1 MKHSSMVAMAVQLMR
16 AKKPFI
22 VLGPPGVGKTAGL
35 VQAAEQAKMRCII
48 THPVIQEEVDWRGLP
63 GFVEKD
69 GETKAM
75 FLPFG
80 FLRELTEPD
89 GEPTVVIVD
98 DVGQARMSVQASLM
112 QAVHLREVDG
122 VPIREN
128 VTWVLASNRREDKA
142 AVTGMVSALLDR
154 MVVAVTLDFSHEEL
168 AQYLL
173 IKGYEP
179 MLVGF
184 IRVMGAAVVN
194 FDAKDSEFQKQS
206 TPRSIEGFAQ
216 LLQMGIQD
224 VEILGGACGSSFAT
238 KYITYAKVEKDMP
251 TLEQIV
257 KDPQGT
263 HVPEKRDVLF
273 ALMASLASRI
283 TPKTLTPGIE
293 YISRCPPEFAVM
305 AMKDLV
311 KKAPDIETQPAFKAW
326 SRKNMKLLGM

>member
-1 MKHSSMVAMAVQLMR
+1 MKHSTMVAVAVQLMKAR
-16 AKKPFI
+16 KPFI
-22 VLGPPGVGKTAGL
+22 VFGPPGGGKTAGL
-35 VQAAEQAKMRCII
+35 VQAAEEAKMNCII

-63 GFVEKD
+63 GFVTDKESGD
-69 GETKAM
+69 TKAM

-80 FLRELTEPD
+80 FLRDLTED
-89 GEPTVVIVD
+89 GPPTVCIVD

-122 VPIREN
+122 VPIRDN
-128 VTWVLASNRREDKA
+128 VTWALASNRREDKA

-154 MVVAVTLDFSHEEL
+154 MVVAMTLDFSHEEL

-173 IKGYEP
+173 VKGYEP

-194 FDAKDSEFQKQS
+194 FDTKDEFQKQS

-216 LLQMGIQD
+216 LLQLGITSPE
-224 VEILGGACGSSFAT
+224 VLGGACGNSFAT
-238 KYITYAKVEKDMP
+238 KYLTYAKVEKDMP

-257 KDPQGT
+257 KDPTGT

-283 TPKTLTPGIE
+283 TAKTLAPGIE

-311 KKAPDIETQPAFKAW
+311 KKAPDIEMQPAFRAW